1 MIAIQPDLRSD
12 VEIFCIIVDIDD
24 IRKMEIK
31 PPPRLVT
38 LDTQVFD
45 SYHFNYNSRAFQTLV
60 KLTQQGKIRLL
71 LTSVTLNEIRA
82 HIIEGAKLASEA
94 VKEGVNYLDKK
105 RSKPPA
111 GKERIKISANSD
123 LLYDFKKKVQ
133 QLAPNF
139 DQIHQE
145 LLDKLDTFL
154 KETDFKKI
162 EVDRVSVVEIFENYF
177 SGTPP
182 FGEGKKK
189 YEFPDAFAL
198 LAIQKEAKDRNK
210 KIYVVSGDSDWE
222 KFCSSTENLFLFG
235 KLDELLENIIRE
247 TDSDEVEVC
256 YKLYRNKED
265 EIKRYIEDK
274 FSDLDFSIDLSGT
287 SLIEWGSEEIEVTVN
302 SVDIIDSS
310 LVKIDDSDLDQPSV
324 VFELEA
330 EVNYDANVSYESLEY
345 AIYDREDDMYYGG
358 ETIDT
363 VFTQS
368 IKLNVEVTLTL
379 SRDKDYSLCDADI
392 EDITIDPNN
401 TLSKIVIDTGFEDD
415 YY

>member
-1 MIAIQPDLRSD
+1 
-12 VEIFCIIVDIDD
+12 VDIDYN
-24 IRKMEIK
+24 RNMEIK

-45 SYHFNYNSRAFQTLV
+45 SYNFNYNSQPFQTLV
-60 KLTQQGKIRLL
+60 TLAQQGKIRLL
-71 LTSVTLNEIRA
+71 LTSVTLHEIRA
-82 HIIEGAKLASEA
+82 HIIEGAELASKA
-94 VKEGVNYLDKK
+94 VEQAVNDLNKK
-105 RSKPPA
+105 RFKPQ
-111 GKERIKISANSD
+111 GDIKRIKISANSN

-133 QLAPNF
+133 ELAPNF
-139 DQIHQE
+139 EQINQE
-145 LLDKLDTFL
+145 LLDQLDAFL
-154 KETDFKKI
+154 QKTDFKKI
-162 EVDRVSVVEIFENYF
+162 EVDQVSVVEIFENYF

-198 LAIQKEAKDRNK
+198 LALQKEAKDRNK
-210 KIYVVSGDSDWE
+210 IIYVVSGDSDWQ
-222 KFCSSTENLFLFG
+222 KFCSSSENLFLIG

-256 YKLYRNKED
+256 YELYRNKED
-265 EIKRYIEDK
+265 EIKRYIEDN
-274 FSDLDFSIDLSGT
+274 FSDLDFSIDFSRT

-330 EVNYDANVSYESLEY
+330 EVNYDANVSYKSLEY

-401 TLSKIVIDTGFEDD
+401 TLGEIVIDTGFEDD

>member
-1 MIAIQPDLRSD
+1 
-12 VEIFCIIVDIDD
+12 VDIDD

-31 PPPRLVT
+31 PPPRLVA

-45 SYHFNYNSRAFQTLV
+45 SYNFNYNSQAFQTLV
-60 KLTQQGKIRLL
+60 TLTQQEKIRLL

-82 HIIEGAKLASEA
+82 HIIEGAELASKA
-94 VKEGVNYLDKK
+94 VEQAVNDLNKK
-105 RSKPPA
+105 RFKPE
-111 GKERIKISANSD
+111 GDMKRIKISANSD

-133 QLAPNF
+133 ELAPNF
-139 DQIHQE
+139 EQINQE
-145 LLDKLDTFL
+145 LLDQLDAFL
-154 KETDFKKI
+154 EETDFKTI
-162 EVDRVSVVEIFENYF
+162 EVDKVSVVEIFENYF

-198 LAIQKEAKDRNK
+198 LALQKEAKDRNK
-210 KIYVVSGDSDWE
+210 IIYVVSGDSDWE
-222 KFCSSTENLFLFG
+222 KFCSSTENLFVIG
-235 KLDELLENIIRE
+235 KLDELLEIIIRE

-256 YKLYRNKED
+256 YELYSDKKY
-265 EIKRYIEDK
+265 EIERYIENN
-274 FSDLDFSIDLSGT
+274 FSDLDFSIDLSRT
-287 SLIEWGSEEIEVTVN
+287 SLIEWGSEEIEVKVN

-310 LVKIDDSDLDQPSV
+310 LVHIDDSDSDQPSV

-345 AIYDREDDMYYGG
+345 AIYDREDGMYYGG

-379 SRDKDYSLCDADI
+379 SRDKDYSLCDANI

-401 TLSKIVIDTGFEDD
+401 TLGEIVIDTGFEDD